1 MAMPQTQG
9 PGPAHA
15 LSYLSRPMWDPT
27 STLMLDTNTESDEM
41 ERGKSWEEAYDP
53 FSHFHITDSS
63 GNDHLLFPTPVSQSG
78 PYQRLSPMPSQ
89 IPQSMPS
96 SQAGSYSS
104 ASYPSSESYRFE
116 RAGSLFSQQ
125 SVKMED
131 PLDWTS
137 NSQPE
142 FPPRGTS
149 TEPELFISPGVIY
162 DPRSVVQSPA
172 PQESRLPTPSGS
184 GLGKHGRDDAF
195 MEQSPRLTIEESKRG
210 TTKRRRTPREN
221 ANWLCD
227 ICDMPFERPYNLK
240 AHLET
245 HDPNRQKP
253 FKCEHEGC
261 SREFVRKTDLTR
273 HVQSVRACTELQSYG
288 INLLLR
294 FTLNPR
300 IGYACFAS
308 KASRAKILLE
318 GQLIIL
324 QFPNEAS
331 IKSIIGM
338 RKMVARND
346 LI

>member
-1 MAMPQTQG
+1 
-9 PGPAHA
+9 
-15 LSYLSRPMWDPT
+15 MWDPT
-27 STLMLDTNTESDEM
+27 STLMLDTNTESVGMD
-41 ERGKSWEEAYDP
+41 RGKSWEEEYDP

-63 GNDHLLFPTPVSQSG
+63 GNEHLLLPTPVPQSG
-78 PYQRLSPMPSQ
+78 AYQRLSPMPSH
-89 IPQSMPS
+89 ITPQSMPS
-96 SQAGSYSS
+96 SHAGSYSS

-116 RAGSLFSQQ
+116 RAVSLFSQQ

-137 NSQPE
+137 NSHPE

-149 TEPELFISPGVIY
+149 TEPDLFISPGVIY
-162 DPRSVVQSPA
+162 DSRSVVQSPA
-172 PQESRLPTPSGS
+172 PQETHLPTRSSS

-195 MEQSPRLTIEESKRG
+195 VEQSPHLTIEESKRG
-210 TTKRRRTPREN
+210 STKRRRTPREN

-273 HVQSVRACTELQSYG
+273 HVQSALRVKTLSEGRFILQS
-288 INLLLR
+288 
-294 FTLNPR
+294 
-300 IGYACFAS
+300 
-308 KASRAKILLE
+308 
-318 GQLIIL
+318 
-324 QFPNEAS
+324 PNEAS
-331 IKSIIGM
+331 ADPVTGM
-338 RKMVARND
+338 KKTVARNG